1 MDIASVMN
9 QGRGTAKLDGDNSA
23 AFREAD
29 FMAIMLSEI
38 TNQDPFE
45 PTETAKMVE
54 NMQKLQELSNSKFE
68 KFRDDIRWAQ
78 DLVGK
83 DVTANQQFLTAEEQ
97 QGLEIRGVLPDP
109 GFGIVEGQVDSYKVV
124 GENVWISIDGRDYP
138 IDNIQQIKPPGED
151 TMGYANLADNLL
163 GNEVTYIAPDLT
175 LRSGKV
181 ERVTWVGDEINLTV
195 DGEVIPFTSIKGLSL

>member
-9 QGRGTAKLDGDNSA
+9 QGRGTPKLEGDNSA

-97 QGLEIRGVLPDP
+97 EGLEIRGIMPDP
-109 GFGIVEGQVDSYKVV
+109 GFGLVDGKVDSYKVV
-124 GENVWISIDGRDYP
+124 GENVWVSIGGKDYP
-138 IDNIQQIKPPGED
+138 IDNIQQIKPPAED

-163 GNEVTYIAPDLT
+163 GNEVTYLTDDLSLET
-175 LRSGKV
+175 GRV
-181 ERVTWVGDEINLTV
+181 ERVTWAGDEINLTV
-195 DGEVIPFTSIKGLSL
+195 DGEVVPFTSIRGLSL

>member
-1 MDIASVMN
+1 MDIASVLN

-163 GNEVTYIAPDLT
+163 GNEVTYLAADLT
-175 LRSGKV
+175 LQSGKV

>member
-1 MDIASVMN
+1 MELADVMA
-9 QGRGTAKLDGDNSA
+9 QGRGTPKLDNDTSG

-78 DLVGK
+78 DIVGK
-83 DVTANQQFLTAEEQ
+83 EVTANQQFLTPEEKE
-97 QGLEIRGVLPDP
+97 GLEVRVINPDA
-109 GFGIVEGQVDSYKVV
+109 GFGLVDGKIDSYKVV
-124 GENVWISIDGRDYP
+124 GENVWVSIGGKDYP
-138 IDNIQQIKPPGED
+138 IDNIQQIKPPGTD
-151 TMGYANLADNLL
+151 TAGYTGLADSLL
-163 GNEVTYIAPDLT
+163 GNKITYIDEEFQLHT
-175 LRSGKV
+175 GKV
-181 ERVTWVGDEINLTV
+181 DSVSWNGDEINLIV
-195 DGEVIPFTSIKGLSL
+195 AGELVPFSNVRGMSL

>member
-1 MDIASVMN
+1 MDIASVLN

-97 QGLEIRGVLPDP
+97 AGLEVRGVLPDP
-109 GFGIVEGQVDSYKVV
+109 GFGLVDGQVDSYKVV
-124 GENVWISIDGRDYP
+124 GENVWVSIDGRDYP
-138 IDNIQQIKPPGED
+138 IDNVQQIKPPGED

-163 GNEVTYIAPDLT
+163 GNEVTYIGADLT
-175 LRSGKV
+175 LQSGKV